1 MLDVIYIVL
10 ALVYESHWIQFGLFM
25 GTYIMTPLIMSIV
38 FFGMFM
44 PMGLI
49 MRLFGKDAMAR
60 KLDSTAQSS
69 RIASSKAP
77 AKNLERP
84 F

>member
-1 MLDVIYIVL
+1 
-10 ALVYESHWIQFGLFM
+10 
-25 GTYIMTPLIMSIV
+25 
-38 FFGMFM
+38 
-44 PMGLI
+44 

-60 KLDSTAQSS
+60 KLDATAASY
-69 RIASSKAP
+69 RIASTKAP